1 MSSTVQAGG
10 VPSVGSLAPDFT
22 LDTTGGKQVTL
33 SGFRGKQHVL
43 LAFFPLAFTSTC
55 TAELCAF
62 TDEFSAFAEKG
73 VAVVPISVD
82 AVPSLKAFKAQYQMA
97 VELASD
103 FRREVSRAYG
113 TLMESTFFS
122 NRAYFLVDKDGII
135 RWAHVEDNPG
145 QRRENAEI
153 LAEIAKL

>member
-1 MSSTVQAGG
+1 MTTTIAAGQT
-10 VPSVGSLAPDFT
+10 APDFT
-22 LDTTGGKQVTL
+22 LDATGGTPVSL
-33 SGFRGKQHVL
+33 SAFRGKQHVL

-62 TDEFSAFAEKG
+62 TDDYSAFASKD

-82 AVPSLKAFKAQYQMA
+82 AVPSLKVFKAQHQMA

-103 FRREVSRAYG
+103 FKREVARAYG
-113 TLMESTFFS
+113 VLNEEKFFA
-122 NRAYFLVDKDGII
+122 NRAYVLIDKQGVV
-135 RWAHVEDNPG
+135 RWSHVEAVNG

-153 LAEIAKL
+153 LAEIAKLGA